1 MKQTEALPLP
11 NPGDWCDAKEAAALL
26 LVSRSTL
33 YAMVRDGRLTDYQI
47 GTIRVFWRPEILEV
61 SAALRRVRAR

>member
-1 MKQTEALPLP
+1 MNQTPALPLP
-11 NPGDWCDAKEAAALL
+11 NPRDWCDAKEAAALL

-33 YAMVRDGRLTDYQI
+33 YAMLRDGRLGDYQI

-61 SAALRRVRAR
+61 SAALRRTRAR